1 MFTNCYQ
8 LFYKKNNVFKVN
20 SIYKTEMILSF
31 SKNKKMSLLIKCV
44 NILQDSIIVLN
55 RIC

>member
-44 NILQDSIIVLN
+44 NIL
-55 RIC
+55 